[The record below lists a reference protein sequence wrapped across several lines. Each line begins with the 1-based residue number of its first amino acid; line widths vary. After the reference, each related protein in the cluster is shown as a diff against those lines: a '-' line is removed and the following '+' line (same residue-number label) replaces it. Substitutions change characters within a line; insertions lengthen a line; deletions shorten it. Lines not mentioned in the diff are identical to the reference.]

1 MPHFY
6 RFYTNQELAKA
17 CPQPCYQRGQQFR
30 MDYVHKNLYISH
42 EEANTSTTFYFGILW
57 ETLLVEEEVEALVY
71 DGINFVA
78 AAGGNLGL
86 LLGFSC
92 FGLLQ
97 KLITYLKNWLKS

>member
-1 MPHFY
+1 M
-6 RFYTNQELAKA
+6 
-17 CPQPCYQRGQQFR
+17 
-30 MDYVHKNLYISH
+30 YISFD
-42 EEANTSTTFYFGILW
+42 EADTSKTFYFSILW
-57 ETLLVEEEVEALVY
+57 ESLLIEEKVETLVY

-97 KLITYLKNWLKS
+97 MLITYLKNWLKC

>member
-1 MPHFY
+1 
-6 RFYTNQELAKA
+6 
-17 CPQPCYQRGQQFR
+17 
-30 MDYVHKNLYISH
+30 MDYVHKNLYIGS
-42 EEANTSTTFYFGILW
+42 EEANTSTIFYFGILW

>member
-1 MPHFY
+1 MK
-6 RFYTNQELAKA
+6 QELVDE
-17 CPQPCYQRGQQFR
+17 CPKPCYQVGYKYRL
-30 MDYVHKNLYISH
+30 DYVHKNLYIEPK
-42 EEANTSTTFYFGILW
+42 EENKVDINDTFYLITSW
-57 ETLLVEEEVEALVY
+57 ESALVEEEVEALVY

-97 KLITYLKNWLKS
+97 MLITYLKALLK

>member
-1 MPHFY
+1 ML
-6 RFYTNQELAKA
+6 EA
-17 CPQPCYQRGQQFR
+17 CPLPCQQKGYKSQ
-30 MDYVHKNLYISH
+30 MNYMHKNMYISFD
-42 EEANTSTTFYFGILW
+42 EADTSKTFYFSILW
-57 ETLLVEEEVEALVY
+57 ESLLIEEKVETLVY

-97 KLITYLKNWLKS
+97 MLITYLKNWLKR